1 MGTLLPLLL
10 LLLLMLLLALLA
22 PLATVSRKGW
32 ANVGVE
38 AATTGGLLSP
48 NRVLEGTRV
57 AAAKWPSW
65 PSAAEAGPAVVAA
78 SRGGCDKTAATLLL
92 LLSSKSDTD

>member
-1 MGTLLPLLL
+1 MGTLQPLLL
-10 LLLLMLLLALLA
+10 LLMLMLLLALLA

-57 AAAKWPSW
+57 AAKWPSW